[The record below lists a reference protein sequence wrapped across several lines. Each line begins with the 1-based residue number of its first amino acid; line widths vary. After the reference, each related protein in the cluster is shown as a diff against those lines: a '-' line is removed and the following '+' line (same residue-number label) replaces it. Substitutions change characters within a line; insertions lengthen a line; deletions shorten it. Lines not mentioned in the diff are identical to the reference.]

1 MCFQKSEVGSNL
13 KGFANLLY
21 HLLTDIILIT
31 MKYGRALI
39 LIIIYFVMGSVPLFA
54 IPSDS
59 FPFTTLLP
67 GSNAGIQVTTLFFL
81 YPLIILGF
89 GVLFG
94 YLIAPLY
101 LVLHKTT
108 IGRHMTYGIG
118 RRSPPENKK
127 IRKLGQGLF
136 PGLVAINF
144 AIMLLPYLSDNVLY
158 DYVSTWGGSQ
168 ATFFAFLV
176 SLLFTAMP
184 ASILFAGVWFLE
196 DASIAYSNQAK
207 VKDTGGIIEIR
218 SVGGWYQ
225 QFLKGY
231 AGIGAIFTYLI
242 IITNFWSSMQGVTD
256 PLSTLLLLAIIAP
269 IPIYATM
276 AVLPTILVLEFTRT
290 HRTSFILNFAQKL
303 GITEEIAYPLT

>member
-1 MCFQKSEVGSNL
+1 
-13 KGFANLLY
+13 
-21 HLLTDIILIT
+21 
-31 MKYGRALI
+31 MKYGRALL
-39 LIIIYFVMGSVPLFA
+39 LIIIYYVMGSVPLFA

-67 GSNAGIQVTTLFFL
+67 GRNAGIQVTTLFFL
-81 YPLIILGF
+81 YPLVILGF
-89 GVLFG
+89 GVLGG

-118 RRSPPENKK
+118 QRAPPANNQV
-127 IRKLGQGLF
+127 RNLGQGLF
-136 PGLVAINF
+136 PGLVVINL
-144 AIMLLPYLSDNVLY
+144 ATMLLPYLSGTVLY
-158 DYVSTWGGSQ
+158 DYISTWGGSQ

-176 SLLFTAMP
+176 SLLFTATP
-184 ASILFAGVWFLE
+184 ASILFADVWVLD
-196 DASIAYSNQAK
+196 DAGIAYSTHAK
-207 VKDTGGIIEIR
+207 AKDTGGIIEIR
-218 SVGGWYQ
+218 SIGGWYQ

-231 AGIGAIFTYLI
+231 AGIGVIFTYLI

-276 AVLPTILVLEFTRT
+276 AVLPTILVLELTRT

-303 GITEEIAYPLT
+303 GITKEIAYPRL